1 MNEEEYQS
9 GFVKPQGESE
19 PDLVRRTEDPT
30 RAKHLKKPS
39 RLKMT
44 GDTLASFLDNRK
56 SGNLEKAFEKYNH
69 DYNELRR
76 IALEVN
82 ESKSEADSKGEFT
95 DVKDKLE
102 EYNAQ
107 VKRLAE
113 SAVKILLFDEDIQKI
128 KFKIDKDIEK
138 SAARALKVPP
148 FLIGPLKY
156 LSSAGRSYMKK
167 VKEDKEH
174 AQEKLEKEIA
184 EVVAKN
190 AREVVGLNPSG
201 DNIEEAAQKTM
212 GKEEAAMLASLSDI
226 GDVRDSVVSELTAP
240 TPDITPVDTT
250 STPVEPAKESDETV
264 EKNSQVDAGLSRK
277 KAKKQEQRDISIQEQ
292 AMAMLAYCMKNNSIF
307 GVDLLQNSDKSKQK
321 LVLYAKAN
329 NGKKYL
335 NPDMLAE
342 IMKNTDLSSE
352 EKVSAYNDMVDYIS
366 FAQLWQE
373 KASFREENNDVFAF
387 IYDAVRNG
395 YGEDTLLVKA
405 SRELSPEKQQV
416 LKNVIDNNFA
426 LVRRTIDTFGKIFEK
441 VKVDAEEKDDVE
453 VKNAQ
458 VDAGIQNRRAKGKTP
473 KEATQ
478 DGKDDSSS
486 HEQEDAPSDE
496 KPVEEQV
503 TPSVESPKVEEPEE
517 TDKGKETDNKMTFG
531 KLNDRIRELAEL
543 KESLQKSGLSD
554 DKSKEAIEKIDNEL
568 ATLVQRVS
576 DLLDY
581 DKDDEKVVQGPTAN
595 SEESEPKKETD
606 TPVDAPVVT
615 PENVDAPK
623 TEEPVVKP
631 TSKVVDDSDEYS
643 KFWGELYGKIL
654 DDPDS
659 EKKLSSLRS
668 KGVDFD
674 EVEEKYAVGRHR
686 IDVRDS
692 EERHDKLASETR
704 EATTKKAD
712 AQVTKARKYVINE
725 LLSTLGVVPREMID
739 EWDQYEE
746 EKADLGQVLKN
757 VSETKKEE
765 YELAVEG
772 LASTL
777 SESGVRDVNDNEID
791 FKKAI
796 TDLLDDSKPQEHRKS
811 AVSIL
816 KASTVGESK
825 KTI

>member
-19 PDLVRRTEDPT
+19 PALVRRTADPT

-44 GDTLASFLDNRK
+44 GDTLASFLDNRN

-138 SAARALKVPP
+138 SAARALRVPP

-156 LSSAGRSYMKK
+156 LSSAGRLYMKK

-190 AREVVGLNPSG
+190 AREVVGLNSSG

-226 GDVRDSVVSELTAP
+226 GDVKDSVVSELTAP
-240 TPDITPVDTT
+240 TPDVIPVDTT
-250 STPVEPAKESDETV
+250 STPAEPAKESNETV

-277 KAKKQEQRDISIQEQ
+277 KTKRQEQRELSVLEQ
-292 AMAMLAYCMKNNSIF
+292 AMTMLAYCMKNNSIF

-342 IMKNTDLSSE
+342 IMKNKDLSSE
-352 EKVSAYNDMVDYIS
+352 EKVRAYNEMVDYIS

-373 KASFREENNDVFAF
+373 KASFKESTENSDVFAF

-395 YGEDTLLVKA
+395 YGKDTLLEKA
-405 SRELSPEKQQV
+405 SHELSPEKQQV
-416 LKNVIDNNFA
+416 LKNVINNNFA
-426 LVRRTIDTFGKIFEK
+426 LVRRAIDAFSKTFEK
-441 VKVDAEEKDDVE
+441 VKVDSGEKDDVE

-458 VDAGIQNRRAKGKTP
+458 VDAGIQNRRAKGKKP
-473 KEATQ
+473 QEATQ

-486 HEQEDAPSDE
+486 PKQEEAPSE
-496 KPVEEQV
+496 KKPAEEQV
-503 TPSVESPKVEEPEE
+503 TPVAESATTEKPKES
-517 TDKGKETDNKMTFG
+517 DSKMTFR

-568 ATLVQRVS
+568 EALVQRIS

-581 DKDDEKVVQGPTAN
+581 EKDDEKVVQSPAAT
-595 SEESEPKKETD
+595 SEETEPKKEA
-606 TPVDAPVVT
+606 DASIDKPVVT
-615 PENVDAPK
+615 PAKATTPK
-623 TEEPVVKP
+623 TEEP
-631 TSKVVDDSDEYS
+631 TSKEVDDSDEYS

-654 DDPDS
+654 DDPDA
-659 EKKLSSLRS
+659 EKELSSLRS

-674 EVEEKYAVGRHR
+674 EVEEKYAVGRHH

-692 EERHDKLASETR
+692 EERHDKLANETR
-704 EATTKKAD
+704 EATSKKAD

-757 VSETKKEE
+757 VSESKKEE
-765 YELAVEG
+765 YDLAVES
-772 LASTL
+772 LATTL

-796 TDLLDDSKPQEHRKS
+796 TDLLDDSKTQEHRKS

-816 KASTVGESK
+816 KASTISESK